1 MNRGMNVPTIASWS
15 QLAIA
20 LVGLTASTLYGQDN
34 PAPPGPVSVHPAA
47 IDLRHVRSPQMLQVL
62 GTTADGYSLDL
73 HAQATFTSAHPNIA
87 TVDAKGIVQP
97 VASGETQITVAVAG
111 QSIVV
116 PVKVQVATADP
127 PRSFRHEVM
136 PALSKAGCNSGA
148 CHGYSLGKN
157 GFKLS
162 LRGSDPEL
170 DYSYITKE
178 HFGRRIDLVSPEA
191 SVLIAKPRGDAP
203 HEGGVRFRKDSLIN
217 EILFQWIRQGA
228 PGDLSD
234 AARVVAV
241 KLVPDKLV
249 LKPGQKHRLQL
260 MAQYNDGTSRDVTR
274 LGIYSANN
282 DRFAGVTEDGLVTGG
297 DAGETAIVARFER
310 TFAATGVI
318 VLNPSSE
325 FTPTPVPQ
333 DNLVDAPIIEKLNR
347 LKIVPSPLAGD
358 EEFLRRVYLDL
369 IGVQPKPD
377 EVRAFLADAL
387 SDKRTKIIEALLERP
402 EFVDHWSL
410 KWGDL
415 LQNSRNS
422 LSSPSMYL
430 FREYIRGAVA
440 SNMPLDEFARRIL
453 TAEGGAS
460 DDPASAYFAISK
472 DTNDTLE
479 RATQVF
485 CGVRMLCARCHP
497 HPLEN
502 WTQADYYGLASFFN
516 QVSARPDTRYP
527 NVPNAKLVQLNLQT
541 GFAGNPRTG
550 QPQPPKFLGGA
561 APEIA
566 AGIDRREAYAAWLTS
581 PENPLF
587 ARSMVNRVWSYFFH
601 RGIIEPVDDIRSTNP
616 PINPALLDAL
626 AKDFVEHKFDARHL
640 MRRIVTSQTYQR
652 TSRPTPSNQAD
663 EQNFSHAIP
672 RRIPAEALLDS
683 LVQATGVPEN
693 VGGAPGGFRAAQLPD
708 ATVQSPFLNLFG
720 KPQRMEACECERD
733 NGSNMLQALHFI
745 NGSSILSRVQN
756 PSARPAQWVSQKLP
770 DDQLVGEVFL
780 WTLARNPTADEHK
793 VGLEF
798 LQSYGEKRA
807 EAVQD
812 LMWALLN
819 SKDFLLVH

>member
-1 MNRGMNVPTIASWS
+1 MDRAFRLMLLFAAAMSSALLAQDAPT
-15 QLAIA
+15 
-20 LVGLTASTLYGQDN
+20 
-34 PAPPGPVSVHPAA
+34 GPITVHPTTVE
-47 IDLRHVRSPQMLQVL
+47 LRHVRWPQSLQVL
-62 GTTADGYSLDL
+62 GITADGYSLDL
-73 HAQATFTSAHPNIA
+73 RAQAAFTSANPAVA
-87 TVDAKGIVQP
+87 TVENGIVRP
-97 VASGETQITVAVAG
+97 IASGETAVTVAVAG
-111 QSIVV
+111 QTFSV
-116 PVKVQVATADP
+116 PVKVQLDATEP

-136 PALSKAGCNSGA
+136 PVLSKAGCNMGA

-170 DYSYITKE
+170 DFGYITKE
-178 HFGRRIDLVSPEA
+178 LFGRRIDRISPESSA
-191 SVLIAKPRGDAP
+191 MVAKPRGDAP
-203 HEGGVRFRKDSLIN
+203 HEGGVRFNKNSRAN
-217 EILFQWIRQGA
+217 EVLVDWIKQGA
-228 PGDLSD
+228 PGDLAD
-234 AARVVAV
+234 PARVVSI
-241 KLVPDKLV
+241 KLVPEKV
-249 LKPGQKHRLQL
+249 ALKPHQQHQLQL
-260 MAQYNDGTSRDVTR
+260 IATYNDGTSRDVTHY
-274 LGIYSANN
+274 GIFTANN
-282 DRFAGVTEDGLVTGG
+282 DRFAGVTVDGLVTGG

-310 TFAATGVI
+310 TFAATSVV
-318 VLNPSSE
+318 VLNPGD

-333 DNLVDAPIIEKLNR
+333 DNLIDKAVVEKLNR
-347 LKIVPSPLAGD
+347 LKIAPSPVAGD

-377 EVRAFLADAL
+377 EVRAFLADA
-387 SDKRTKIIEALLERP
+387 SADKRTKVIDALFERP

-422 LSSPSMYL
+422 LSAPMMYL
-430 FREYIRGAVA
+430 FREHLRSEIAA
-440 SNMPLDEFARRIL
+440 NTPLDQFARRIL
-453 TAEGGAS
+453 TAKGGAS
-460 DDPASAYFAISK
+460 EDPAAAYFAISK
-472 DTNDTLE
+472 DTNDTVE

-516 QVSARPDTRYP
+516 QVSVRPDSRFP
-527 NVPNAKLVQLNLQT
+527 NVGNAKLVQLNLQT
-541 GFAGNPRTG
+541 GFAGNPRSG

-561 APEIA
+561 TPELPA
-566 AGIDRREAYAAWLTS
+566 NVDRREAYATWLTS
-581 PENPLF
+581 AENPLF
-587 ARSMVNRVWSYFFH
+587 ARGLVNRLWSYFFH

-616 PINPALLDAL
+616 PINPALLEAL
-626 AKDFVEHKFDARHL
+626 TKDFVDAKFDARHL
-640 MRRIVTSQTYQR
+640 MRQIVTSQTYQR
-652 TSRPTPSNQAD
+652 TSRPVPSNEYD
-663 EQNFSHAIP
+663 EQNFSHAVP

-708 ATVQSPFLNLFG
+708 ATVQSNFLNLFG

-745 NGSSILSRVQN
+745 NGPSILGRVQN
-756 PSARPAQWVSQKLP
+756 GGARPAQLINQKLP
-770 DDQLVGEVFL
+770 DEQMVGELFL
-780 WTLARNPTADEHK
+780 WTLARNPSPEEQK
-793 VGLEF
+793 VSLEF
-798 LQSYGEKRA
+798 VQSYGEKKA

-819 SKDFLLVH
+819 SRDFLLVH